1 MIAGQTISGDV
12 HMGRDE
18 RVLWSEGMFLSPHH
32 FQQWDRSIHSDM
44 QFRIGSLSPL
54 YWGLTELEVSRE
66 GLDNGKF
73 TVIRCAGVFPGGTA
87 FRVSE
92 AGGYALSRTLRNV
105 LDPSVQ
111 VVNVYLALPA
121 EQPAAGNVTGG
132 EEATVQQRR
141 FVKESV
147 NVFDESS
154 GENEREIAIVRPN
167 LQIVLGEEALS
178 GYDSL
183 QIARLRQETGGTFA
197 MDDSY
202 IPPCLRI
209 SCSVAITGVIRR
221 LLEALHSKSA
231 SLSEARSQR
240 TAGLM
245 EYNGADLGNLWLL
258 QAVNSAIPLIDHY
271 YRMRHAHPESLF
283 VALAQLAGAL
293 MMFSPS
299 AQPKDLPGY
308 DHHNLSAAFF
318 GIEKSIQESLKA
330 VAPTGAVEIPLQR
343 ESESKFTAVV
353 QDELLSSAQIF
364 LAARADVPENQLI
377 EELPRQAKIS
387 SAESINSL
395 LGLALPGV
403 PLIHSPIPPHPLR
416 VKLGLQYFKLETR
429 RDPESQNHWEQICR
443 TRTIAIRVPGQ
454 RFPALKMELWSIKE

>member
-1 MIAGQTISGDV
+1 
-12 HMGRDE
+12 MGRDD

-32 FQQWDRSIHSDM
+32 FQQWDRSIHADL

-54 YWGLTELEVSRE
+54 YWGLTELDISRE
-66 GLDNGKF
+66 GLENGKF
-73 TVIRCAGVFPGGTA
+73 TVIRCAGVLPGGTA

-92 AGGYALSRTLRNV
+92 GGGGTLSRALRNV

-111 VVNVYLALPA
+111 IVNVYLALPA
-121 EQPAAGNVTGG
+121 ERASARNVTGK
-132 EEATVQQRR
+132 EEATVQPGR
-141 FVKESV
+141 FVKDSI
-147 NVFDESS
+147 NIFDETS

-167 LQIVLGEEALS
+167 LQIVLGEEALA
-178 GYDSL
+178 GYDYL
-183 QIARLRQETGGTFA
+183 QIARLRQESSGAFM

-209 SCSVAITGVIRR
+209 SCSTAITGVIRR

-231 SLSEARSQR
+231 ALSESRSQR
-240 TAGLM
+240 AVGLM
-245 EYNGADLGNLWLL
+245 EYNGADLGSLWLL
-258 QAVNSAIPLIDHY
+258 QAVNSAIPVIDHY
-271 YRMRHAHPESLF
+271 FRMRHAHPEPLF
-283 VALAQLAGAL
+283 LALAQLAGAL
-293 MMFSPS
+293 MTFSPS

-318 GIEKSIQESLKA
+318 GIERSIQESLKA
-330 VAPTGAVEIPLQR
+330 VAPAGAAEIPLQR
-343 ESESKFTAVV
+343 ESESRFAAVV
-353 QDELLSSAQIF
+353 QDELLSSAQVF
-364 LAARADVPENQLI
+364 LAARADIPESQLI
-377 EELPRQAKIS
+377 EELPRQTKIS

-403 PLIHSPIPPHPLR
+403 ALIHSPIPPHPLR

-429 RDPESQNHWEQICR
+429 RDPESLKHWEQICKSHS
-443 TRTIAIRVPGQ
+443 IAIRVPGQ